1 MRTLERAFAI
11 IGSFSPNQSSLTLQ
25 EIADRIGLAKSTTFR
40 LVGTLEQLGYLVRLP
55 DLTYSLSL
63 EFVRLAEIA
72 NHSLDVSRLLRPVM
86 QDLVVKTGEN
96 VSLNCVRGR
105 FRRCVDVARSK
116 SPLVGMNR
124 PGEEIPLGLGA
135 ASMVLMAYMKPQM
148 LREALVPAAAAAR
161 CSVKELASIIE
172 TTRQQGYAVSH
183 GGGVKSLTG
192 ICAPIFESNGS
203 VNYVLTVVV
212 PTTRVGGRVTDLVAQ
227 TREAA
232 IDASQRLGGTGGLK
246 RARASLTPRRAA
258 AR

>member
-11 IGSFSPNQSSLTLQ
+11 IGCFSPNHSSLTLQ

-40 LVGTLEQLGYLVRLP
+40 IVGALEQLGYLVRLP
-55 DLTYSLSL
+55 DLRYSLSL
-63 EFVRLAEIA
+63 EFVRLAGIA
-72 NHSLDVSRLLRPVM
+72 NHSLDVSRLLRPVL
-86 QDLVVKTGEN
+86 QDLVMKTGEN

-105 FRRCVDVARSK
+105 FRHCVDVARSK

-135 ASMVLMAYMKPQM
+135 ASMVLMAYMKPPA
-148 LREALVPAAAAAR
+148 LREAIVPAAAAAR

-192 ICAPIFESNGS
+192 ICAPIFDSDGS
-203 VNYVLTVVV
+203 VDYALTVVV
-212 PTTRVGGRVTDLVAQ
+212 PTGRVGGRVTELVAQ
-227 TREAA
+227 TKEAA
-232 IDASQRLGGTGGLK
+232 VDASQRLGGTGGLR
-246 RARASLTPRRAA
+246 RAKASMMGRRAA
-258 AR
+258 R